1 MMASEKSDEIL
12 AALGG
17 GGALGIVTD
26 DFKIITEYFTNLT
39 AGLSSTKWHKVTVK
53 IWEEPCV
60 SICGGHRL
68 LSYMKKTVLF
78 VNIKPC

>member
-1 MMASEKSDEIL
+1 MSISEAEELVGMMASEKSDEIL

-39 AGLSSTKWHKVTVK
+39 AGLSSTK
-53 IWEEPCV
+53 
-60 SICGGHRL
+60 
-68 LSYMKKTVLF
+68 
-78 VNIKPC
+78 